1 MLKDIGVKEYEARFN
16 ENTKLFSSSAQHLSH
31 QQNEMISIKLTGL
44 VDMKLLKKM
53 NDSIELRDKFWK

>member
-53 NDSIELRDKFWK
+53 NDSI